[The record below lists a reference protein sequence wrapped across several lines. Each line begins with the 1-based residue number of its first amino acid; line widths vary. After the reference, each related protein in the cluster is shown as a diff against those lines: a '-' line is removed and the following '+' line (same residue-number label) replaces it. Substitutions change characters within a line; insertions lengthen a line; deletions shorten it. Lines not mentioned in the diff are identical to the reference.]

1 MIRKVFIIS
10 GLIALTALNAQKV
23 HTVVK
28 GDNPYNI
35 SKKYGITVNELYKLN
50 PTVQDGKIS
59 IGQTLVVN
67 KTSSASTAK
76 ATVAV
81 KSTQTGRIILQPKQT
96 IYGLTKQYR
105 ISEADLRA
113 LNPDLD
119 SNMKIGSE
127 IVLPQESIS
136 KYGAAQPVAQV
147 TTTVVE
153 KPTTTVSSSVI
164 EVEDA
169 NTYQIQDK
177 DNYYKLTRKFNLTQK
192 ELFALNP
199 GLEEKGLKPGER
211 IIIKGNTASAVTPAP
226 KSEVAVVE
234 TENTYSTTSV
244 ADDYVTYTVQSGDT
258 VFGIL
263 NRFGVSLDQLLSLNP
278 NLSSGLKTGMVLKIK
293 KVDAGYV
300 KKSGD
305 ALNVVLM
312 MPFGFDTGDSKFR
325 SMSLDFL
332 AGAKLAIE
340 RAAASGQKLDI
351 KVIDAGN
358 EASFKN
364 SLTQINAGNT
374 DLIIGPFFKSSVL
387 QVLDYVKS
395 NKIPVVAP
403 FANSADLLKHE
414 NLILVETN
422 QTVYADRIVKEV
434 KDVYSDQKIYIVA
447 DNDRTN
453 AEYLKSNLEKNLKNS
468 SVTIVNSSSEI
479 QLDKNMMT
487 GQSAPVIAVLASERE
502 ADNDAFG
509 NRMIALSKEVS
520 GVRAFSMFY
529 SPVFEK
535 KVDELSQANLVYLMD
550 RKIDSDGSFEKEIIV
565 AYKKK
570 YCKTPPKYAVIGF
583 DIVND
588 MLSRENKKGE
598 IFKQMGKIQTQLAT
612 KFEFEKT
619 KNGAYV
625 NKGYRVVRLMP

>member
-1 MIRKVFIIS
+1 
-10 GLIALTALNAQKV
+10 
-23 HTVVK
+23 
-28 GDNPYNI
+28 
-35 SKKYGITVNELYKLN
+35 
-50 PTVQDGKIS
+50 
-59 IGQTLVVN
+59 
-67 KTSSASTAK
+67 
-76 ATVAV
+76 
-81 KSTQTGRIILQPKQT
+81 
-96 IYGLTKQYR
+96 
-105 ISEADLRA
+105 
-113 LNPDLD
+113 
-119 SNMKIGSE
+119 
-127 IVLPQESIS
+127 
-136 KYGAAQPVAQV
+136 
-147 TTTVVE
+147 
-153 KPTTTVSSSVI
+153 
-164 EVEDA
+164 
-169 NTYQIQDK
+169 
-177 DNYYKLTRKFNLTQK
+177 
-192 ELFALNP
+192 
-199 GLEEKGLKPGER
+199 
-211 IIIKGNTASAVTPAP
+211 
-226 KSEVAVVE
+226 
-234 TENTYSTTSV
+234 
-244 ADDYVTYTVQSGDT
+244 
-258 VFGIL
+258 
-263 NRFGVSLDQLLSLNP
+263 
-278 NLSSGLKTGMVLKIK
+278 
-293 KVDAGYV
+293 
-300 KKSGD
+300 
-305 ALNVVLM
+305 M

-422 QTVYADRIVKEV
+422 QTVYADRIVNEV

-550 RKIDSDGSFEKEIIV
+550 RKIDSDGSFEKEIIA

>member
-127 IVLPQESIS
+127 IVLPLESIS
-136 KYGAAQPVAQV
+136 KYGAAQPVVQV
-147 TTTVVE
+147 TTAVIE
-153 KPTTTVSSSVI
+153 KPAVTVSSSVI
-164 EVEDA
+164 EVEDP

-211 IIIKGNTASAVTPAP
+211 IIIKGNTTSAVTPASKP
-226 KSEVAVVE
+226 EIAVVE
-234 TENTYSTTSV
+234 TENTYSTTSI

-520 GVRAFSMFY
+520 VVRAFSMFY

-550 RKIDSDGSFEKEIIV
+550 RKIDSDGSFEKEIIA